1 MDGLTQALK
10 GQPKP
15 VQFAGVA
22 CELTRPTVMDAV
34 VLADWVAK
42 NPGEDVRASAFLV
55 ARHLHQAGRPVFA
68 ALEDVMQADWATVRP
83 LFDMVNQLY
92 SEGGN

>member
-15 VQFAGVA
+15 VQCGCGA

-42 NPGEDVRASAFLV
+42 NPGQDVKASAFLL
-55 ARHLHQAGRPVFA
+55 ARHLHKDGRPVFA
-68 ALEDVMQADWATVRP
+68 TLEDVMQADWAFVRP
-83 LFDMVNQLY
+83 LFDMVNALY

>member
-1 MDGLTQALK
+1 VDGLTQALK

-22 CELTRPTVMDAV
+22 CELTRPTVMDAI

-42 NPGEDVRASAFLV
+42 NPGEDVKASAFLV
-55 ARHLHQAGRPVFA
+55 ARHLHKDGRPVFET
-68 ALEDVMQADWATVRP
+68 LEDVLQADWAAIRP

>member
-1 MDGLTQALK
+1 MDDLSRALK

-15 VQFAGVA
+15 VEFAGVA

-34 VLADWVAK
+34 VLADWVSK
-42 NPGEDVRASAFLV
+42 NPGEDVKASAFLV
-55 ARHLHQAGRPVFA
+55 ARHLHRDGKPVFET
-68 ALEDVMQADWATVRP
+68 LEDVMRADWSTVRP
-83 LFDMVNQLY
+83 LFESVNSLY

>member
-10 GQPKP
+10 GQRKP

-55 ARHLHQAGRPVFA
+55 ARHLHQDGQPVFA
-68 ALEDVMQADWATVRP
+68 TIDDVMQADWAAIRP
-83 LFDMVNQLY
+83 LFETVNALY